1 MNKGQEQ
8 FFNFIMERVT
18 EEGRKEAEELLNES
32 FEKQANG
39 TFNEEYMK
47 AFIPKML
54 GLLKPECVEEVKNIM
69 MNHKA

>member
-54 GLLKPECVEEVKNIM
+54 GLLKQNVLK
-69 MNHKA
+69 K